1 MQPSE
6 GEVKQMKATLQNPT
20 NLLFGALLMACASL
34 AFAGTTG
41 TEFLNFYN
49 LVLGWAEGYLGRGL
63 AIASLI
69 IGVGIGMVRGTI
81 MPAMVGVG
89 IALIFAVG
97 PSVVNGIV
105 SAVI

>member
-1 MQPSE
+1 MNTYL
-6 GEVKQMKATLQNPT
+6 KNPA
-20 NLLFGALLMACASL
+20 NVMFAALLMVCASF
-34 AFAGTTG
+34 AIAGTTG
-41 TEFLNFYN
+41 TEFQNFYN

-105 SAVI
+105 SALI